1 MSRTS
6 LWTTIVVKDDERAFL
21 SRNGKFERLL
31 APGRFSEFDPLDRLS
46 AEVVKVVRAELPA
59 DKALLMEKTQPEVAD
74 ENFEIVQAGPT
85 EVAIV
90 SFDGEPKHLVLPNK
104 TRAFWKTLTA
114 VELEIIDTGAELR
127 VAKRHLD
134 KLDATR
140 SGNVLVVAV
149 IEAHEAGLLFVDGE
163 LKERLRPG
171 RHAFW
176 QVGRT
181 VRIAKMDLRPQPLE
195 VTAQEILTK
204 DRVGIRVT
212 LTAFT
217 KIVDPEKAALA
228 AGDVNAT
235 LYRLVQFAIREAVA
249 SRTLDDI
256 LAARDTID
264 QEVRA
269 YVTSRAE
276 ALGVEV
282 GEIGVKDVILPGD
295 VRELLNKVVEAE
307 RVAKANLIRRQ
318 EETAATRSLLNT
330 SKLMENNPLLLR
342 LKELEALEK
351 LVEKVGR
358 IDLHAGSGSGGLDAL
373 LSNLYRLG
381 EAKSEE
387 K

>member
-1 MSRTS
+1 M
-6 LWTTIVVKDDERAFL
+6 LFMFKVVVKDDERAFL
-21 SRNGKFERLL
+21 VRDGRFERLL
-31 APGRFSEFDPLDRLS
+31 GPGRFVALDYGRRLT
-46 AEVVKVVRAELPA
+46 AEVVKVARAEIAA
-59 DKALLMEKTQPEVAD
+59 DKALLFANSHPAVAA
-74 ENFEIVQAGPT
+74 EHFEIVQVGPN

-90 SFDGEPKHLVLPNK
+90 SLDGEPKHLVLPNT
-104 TRAFWKTLTA
+104 TRAFWKTITKVN
-114 VELEIIDTGAELR
+114 VERVDATTEVR

-134 KLDATR
+134 KLDPAR
-140 SGNVLVVAV
+140 SPMVVYGQV
-149 IEAHEAGLLFVDGE
+149 EAHEAGLLFVDGM
-163 LKERLRPG
+163 LSERLPAG

-176 QVGRT
+176 AVGRT
-181 VRIAKMDLRPQPLE
+181 VKIQKVDTRPTPLE

-217 KIVDPEKAALA
+217 KVIDPEKAALA
-228 AGDVNAT
+228 AGDVANT

-249 SRTLDDI
+249 TRTLDEI

-264 QEVRA
+264 REVRVF
-269 YVTSRAE
+269 VTQRAGD
-276 ALGVEV
+276 LGVEI

-307 RVAKANLIRRQ
+307 RTAKANLIRRQ

-330 SKLMENNPLLLR
+330 ARLMEDNPLLLR

-358 IDLHAGSGSGGLDAL
+358 IDLHAGTGANGFDVL
-373 LSNLYRLG
+373 LQNLYSLRDR
-381 EAKSEE
+381 ADAPKPA
-387 K
+387 